1 MTMTSV
7 KVLFSLSI
15 IKETRKAVTNILN
28 CIQLHNAVNFQKL
41 NVQDVSVINS
51 VIYETLKYL
60 MNQESLKSEDV
71 IIL

>member
-15 IKETRKAVTNILN
+15 IKGTRKAVTNILN